1 MNERS
6 VVYFFFERYV
16 NRKTVKNL
24 QERIQKLE
32 QANKNLVNESS
43 IQKTRI
49 EQLGGELTKV
59 TTEKE
64 QIQSAYQRKID
75 VRSKQIFI

>member
-1 MNERS
+1 
-6 VVYFFFERYV
+6 
-16 NRKTVKNL
+16 VKNL
-24 QERIQKLE
+24 QERSQKLE
-32 QANKNLVNESS
+32 QTNKNLLEDAS

-75 VRSKQIFI
+75 VRFRSSCG

>member
-1 MNERS
+1 
-6 VVYFFFERYV
+6 
-16 NRKTVKNL
+16 VKNL
-24 QERIQKLE
+24 QERSQKLE
-32 QANKNLVNESS
+32 QTNKNLLEEAS

-75 VRSKQIFI
+75 VRFRSSCG

>member
-1 MNERS
+1 M
-6 VVYFFFERYV
+6 
-16 NRKTVKNL
+16 KNL
-24 QERIQKLE
+24 QERSQKLE
-32 QANKNLVNESS
+32 QTNKNLLEDAS

-75 VRSKQIFI
+75 VRFRSSCG

>member
-1 MNERS
+1 
-6 VVYFFFERYV
+6 
-16 NRKTVKNL
+16 VKNL